1 MENGKV
7 NAMKSVLTGGSG
19 NKGTRPQ
26 RAGKSAAFGLIARTW
41 AILAAFVGLA
51 YAANELTINTSLVY
65 SKDGVSV
72 QSAKSYAVTVSGT
85 PVASGNVAI
94 STNGT
99 VVSMGTVADAGF
111 AILINTTTNSWSE
124 ISYGAATNS
133 VPFKLKGGESAIVR
147 FATNTFGAVATT
159 NAPSLYYIILSN

>member
-1 MENGKV
+1 M
-7 NAMKSVLTGGSG
+7 
-19 NKGTRPQ
+19 NKKLR
-26 RAGKSAAFGLIARTW
+26 LIAGLLV
-41 AILAAFVGLA
+41 LAVSAW
-51 YAANELTINTSLVY
+51 AANELTVNTSLVY
-65 SKDGVSV
+65 NKDGVSV
-72 QSAKSYAVTVSGT
+72 QSSKSYAVTVSGT

-124 ISYGAATNS
+124 ILYGAATNAT
-133 VPFKLKGGESAIVR
+133 PFKLKGGESAIVR